1 MCLLITRYLD
11 YSKNALHFMQ
21 PMHSANA
28 GKVTVPSASGYALRE
43 MEITSR
49 DIGIRLNI
57 RENFMSLSLK
67 EIIKLR

>member
-1 MCLLITRYLD
+1 
-11 YSKNALHFMQ
+11 MQ

-28 GKVTVPSASGYALRE
+28 GKVTVPSVSGYASMRDGNNF
-43 MEITSR
+43 R